1 MCRKFQGSNSRTL
14 VEDRFCR
21 QSPINF
27 SGFDDN
33 KASDANNIQL
43 WRYFIDCL
51 IQDKKIINIKVW
63 LFWRFLLS

>member
-51 IQDKKIINIKVW
+51 IQDKK
-63 LFWRFLLS
+63 